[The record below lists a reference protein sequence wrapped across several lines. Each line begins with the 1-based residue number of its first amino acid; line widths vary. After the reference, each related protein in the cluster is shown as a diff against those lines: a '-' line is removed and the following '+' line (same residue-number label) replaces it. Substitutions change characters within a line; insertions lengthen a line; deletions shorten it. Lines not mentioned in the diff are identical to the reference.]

1 MHEFS
6 LIADLITKIDSIA
19 RLEHAKKV
27 TGVRVRLGALSHI
40 SEDHFREH
48 FVHETEGTVAEG
60 AVLSVAVSADM
71 SDPEAQQ
78 IILESVEVEGSA
90 E

>member
-6 LIADLITKIDSIA
+6 LIADLITKIKGIA
-19 RLEHAKKV
+19 RLERAKKV
-27 TGVRVRLGALSHI
+27 TGVKVRLGALSHI
-40 SEDHFREH
+40 SADHFREH
-48 FVHETEGTVAEG
+48 FVHETGGTIAEG
-60 AVLSVAVSADM
+60 ATLSVSESDDIN
-71 SDPEAQQ
+71 DPEAQQ